1 MGLLKDEIGQEAAN
15 RKARR
20 TRIEE
25 VLDALSDDDQKDLID
40 AIRDARIVPRAIAG
54 ALQKRGIQISEGAIR
69 HARSHY
75 GAV

>member
-1 MGLLKDEIGQEAAN
+1 MGILKDEIGQEAAN

-20 TRIEE
+20 TRVEE
-25 VLDALSDDDQKDLID
+25 VLDELSDADKKDLLD
-40 AIRDARIVPRAIAG
+40 AIQDVRIVPRAIVA

-69 HARSHY
+69 HARSNH

>member
-25 VLDALSDDDQKDLID
+25 VLDE
-40 AIRDARIVPRAIAG
+40 
-54 ALQKRGIQISEGAIR
+54 RGIQISEGAIR